1 MIQSFFSPLL
11 LGVFKIIT
19 KLTISQNFILSTYL
33 RAAIYSP
40 ITPVYFSNIAVTS
53 RIFSTPAQNLSD
65 KFQSLCGRKVTAYK
79 HDAYVLFNIFLISA
93 LLIPQTFA
101 FRSSNIR
108 RSSSKRKS
116 RTLVHCCNLH
126 YDTPHLLYITWLNRQ

>member
-79 HDAYVLFNIFLISA
+79 HDAYVLFNIFLIIIFLISA

-101 FRSSNIR
+101 FRSSNIG

-126 YDTPHLLYITWLNRQ
+126 YDTPHLL